1 MLIIRRIFIKRKS
14 VRKYIPNFIHYT
26 LNYYYQLFWTYPSI
40 INDTFYHRIK
50 NDISFVRDSTN
61 ISQGIFPVLSV
72 QVFIFVEIP
81 TRQVSTE
88 TKKRHRGTGM
98 QLLMSKLVLIQ
109 WRGPTFPVSILVK
122 VRKWVDPPR
131 WKTNFPHLIATNYAS
146 AGERG
151 RERKKNAYCWV
162 RSRLCET
169 HSTKREQRV

>member
-81 TRQVSTE
+81 QVSTE
-88 TKKRHRGTGM
+88 TKKRHRGTGT